1 MGYTPLS
8 SDFYCTPLS
17 TKQQADKPVFH
28 VCEARMFP
36 SPRIDL
42 QTSQPG
48 QKAAGLPT
56 RTRLTVS
63 CLLISRCEFDPLYH
77 PHPKLCNT
85 EIHSGYI
92 L

>member
-8 SDFYCTPLS
+8 FDSHRTPLS
-17 TKQQADKPVFH
+17 TKQQADKPLFH
-28 VCEARMFP
+28 VGEARMFP

-56 RTRLTVS
+56 RTRLAVS
-63 CLLISRCEFDPLYH
+63 CLLISRCEFDPMYQ
-77 PHPKLCNT
+77 PHTKLCNT
-85 EIHSGYI
+85 EIHCGYI
-92 L
+92 S